1 MSRACEQSATAHCV
15 STARARASSDQNTG
29 PVTVS
34 NEPGYTSSE
43 QPANKDK
50 THEQSNTIR
59 IRLQILMR
67 EAHYEAHPDDCRAGR
82 ARRSGGR
89 SRCPGPPYSALYDNS
104 HITKHKRE
112 ETKKDKPASNVTSE
126 LPGPKTSDSW
136 KVILP
141 GMSMSN
147 KCICTSFEQRVRNLK
162 EVLDRHLE
170 RSSWDIGE

>member
-15 STARARASSDQNTG
+15 STARARPSSDQNTG

-43 QPANKDK
+43 QPATEDK
-50 THEQSNTIR
+50 HTNRVTIR
-59 IRLQILMR
+59 IRFQIRMR
-67 EAHYEAHPDDCRAGR
+67 EAYYEAHPDDCRAGR

-89 SRCPGPPYSALYDNS
+89 SRCPGPPYSALYNNS
-104 HITKHKRE
+104 HIKKQKGKKR
-112 ETKKDKPASNVTSE
+112 KKDKPASNVTSE